1 MSVAILISAHD
12 VTIQITAHFAKMAS
26 VLKDLHVY
34 VLKGQQSTIIQ
45 IVSAVMSIIV
55 FFATKLTHVLNAKKA
70 MNLKEACVLALVLQ
84 LSVNS
89 MENVFSVTSLTVFTA
104 MSKINAIVVQE
115 VTTQVTLKMHVSV
128 LKVLLSVILLVS
140 V

>member
-1 MSVAILISAHD
+1 
-12 VTIQITAHFAKMAS
+12 
-26 VLKDLHVY
+26 
-34 VLKGQQSTIIQ
+34 
-45 IVSAVMSIIV
+45 
-55 FFATKLTHVLNAKKA
+55 
-70 MNLKEACVLALVLQ
+70 MNLKEAHVLALVLQ